1 MIRPAVSINTHRKVL
16 LFVAGSGPNSLA
28 AVSNFERL
36 CRSSPGFDFD
46 LEIVDVLEQ
55 HPRALER
62 RVLVTPCLVL
72 VHPVP
77 EVMIVG
83 SLTDLERVRRALRLP
98 PPDGSGHA

>member
-1 MIRPAVSINTHRKVL
+1 MIDPVVSIDRHRKVM
-16 LFVAGSGPNSLA
+16 LFVAGSAPNSLA
-28 AVSNFERL
+28 ARSNFDRL
-36 CRSSPGFDFD
+36 RRSAPGFDFD

-98 PPDGSGHA
+98 PPDGRDHV